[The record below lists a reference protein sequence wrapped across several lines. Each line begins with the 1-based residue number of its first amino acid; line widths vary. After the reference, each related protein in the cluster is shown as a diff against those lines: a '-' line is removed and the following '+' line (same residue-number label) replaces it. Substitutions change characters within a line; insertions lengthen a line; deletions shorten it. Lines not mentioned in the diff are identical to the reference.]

1 MDAGYLLFFEDT
13 KVAVLTGWLHMLAEL
28 NRHRFAREKALCCLS
43 SAQHNFFENFIT
55 RALFLN

>member
-13 KVAVLTGWLHMLAEL
+13 EVAVLTGWLHTLAKL
-28 NRHRFAREKALCCLS
+28 NRHCIAREKALCCLS
-43 SAQHNFFENFIT
+43 STQDNLFENFIT